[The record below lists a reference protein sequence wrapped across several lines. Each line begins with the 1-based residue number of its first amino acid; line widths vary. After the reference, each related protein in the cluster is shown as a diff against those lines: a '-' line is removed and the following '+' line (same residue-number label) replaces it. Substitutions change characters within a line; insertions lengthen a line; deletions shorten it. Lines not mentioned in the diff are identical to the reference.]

1 MKNIFIENVF
11 VVIVSVDYNNARK
24 VCELIE
30 AQTFGSFNDL
40 RNVLN
45 SELGVE
51 KNDENQPQFFSL
63 TDFMDECNDQYLDL
77 ESVFIS
83 YVKIEN
89 L

>member
-1 MKNIFIENVF
+1 MKNIF
-11 VVIVSVDYNNARK
+11 VVTISVDYDNPRK

-63 TDFMDECNDQYLDL
+63 TDFMDECNYQYLDL

-83 YVKIEN
+83 YVKVEN

>member
-1 MKNIFIENVF
+1 MENIFIVT
-11 VVIVSVDYNNARK
+11 ISVDYSNARK

-30 AQTFGSFNDL
+30 AQTFGSFSDL
-40 RNVLN
+40 RNVL
-45 SELGVE
+45 ELKLGV
-51 KNDENQPQFFSL
+51 NDSDENQPKFFSL

-83 YVKIEN
+83 YVKVEN

>member
-1 MKNIFIENVF
+1 MKTMKNIFIVT
-11 VVIVSVDYNNARK
+11 ISVDYSNARK
-24 VCELIE
+24 VCETIE
-30 AQTFGSFNDL
+30 NQKYDSLNDL
-40 RNVLN
+40 RNRL
-45 SELGVE
+45 ELHLGV
-51 KNDENQPQFFSL
+51 NDSDKNQPQFFSL

>member
-1 MKNIFIENVF
+1 MKNTFIVT
-11 VVIVSVDYNNARK
+11 ISVDYHNAKK
-24 VCELIE
+24 VCEAIE
-30 AQTFGSFNDL
+30 SQTFGSFNDL

-63 TDFMDECNDQYLDL
+63 TGFMDECNDQYLDL

-83 YVKIEN
+83 YVKVEN